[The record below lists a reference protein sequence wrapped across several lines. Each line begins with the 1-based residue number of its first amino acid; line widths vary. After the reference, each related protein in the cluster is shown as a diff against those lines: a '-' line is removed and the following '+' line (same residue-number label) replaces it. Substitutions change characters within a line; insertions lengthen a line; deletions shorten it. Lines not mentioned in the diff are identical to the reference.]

1 MTRKLTIKS
10 RIAEI
15 LTYFV
20 SIIPFIKMLLLI
32 IRTKDDSNS
41 LEWVIADH

>member
-10 RIAEI
+10 HIAEI

-20 SIIPFIKMLLLI
+20 SITPFIKMLLLI
-32 IRTKDDSNS
+32 IRTKDDSNNP
-41 LEWVIADH
+41 EWVIADH